1 MNNLYINLNIISKIK
16 PNEKIY
22 INSDGFISIE
32 QSNMFQ
38 GIIRFIFNNSRSKSI
53 NNLSNFYNTLYIHI
67 NQLLSGTELRNINKY
82 NDSLIRMDFNRLSN
96 NTQSTLDS
104 LGELLKY
111 LQSSIMG
118 LENLKKTYG
127 GDVYIVS
134 VLDLIIADVNTYIKK
149 INNCIKTF

>member
-67 NQLLSGTELRNINKY
+67 NQLLSGTELRNINKH